1 MPNLSHRDVTAAPD
15 DWYLLGNDL
24 SGRLGTKD
32 RAWWAG
38 LAVTARTSEQGIE
51 CWSATDAD
59 GARWRIRLAR
69 WSAPAASRL
78 ETEAAVA
85 LRLGAALA
93 EVPLF
98 MGGTERPALVYPA
111 RSGQTLAEAPRGIK
125 VAPFLDLALAATAAL
140 AQVHAAG
147 IIHGALTPGRV
158 LIEPDG
164 RVRFA
169 DFAVLGDRSLAEH
182 DFAYAAPELLRTEPA
197 AVDARVDL
205 YALGVMLYELL
216 AGRLPLTAASLADWL
231 HAHVAMDAPSVRL
244 ARPEVPAIIDRIL
257 LKLISKEPRQRYQ
270 TAEAL
275 HADLRRVA
283 RTIAAT
289 GAAGDFVLAR
299 GEFADL
305 TRASAH
311 LVGRDRDRATLLD
324 AHAAARRSSRGQIVL
339 VTGEAGAGKSALVD
353 GVLDTL
359 RDTGALCTTGKGVQ
373 LRQGTPF
380 APAGQAL
387 RSAIAAVMGADAA
400 LLEGVRAR
408 LGTIVGSS
416 RMLAELAPEA
426 TLLPPETHAL
436 ADVPAHLAQARA
448 TRIVAETFAALASP
462 EAPLVL
468 FLDDLQWF
476 DQASLNVVRHL
487 CAAPPPHV
495 LLICSYRQD
504 AEGRG
509 ALKAFLEVAR
519 GAGTDLREL
528 RLAPLDLPQTADL
541 IALTLNSAPDDV
553 RAMAAFFHREA
564 GGNPFHIGQLLQRMR
579 EDRALRFDADAQA
592 WHFDPP
598 HFDPPH
604 LGRQHEVLEL
614 MQERIGVLPPLQRE
628 VLRRCASLGG
638 RLTTGLAAQ
647 LCGIGPEEAAR
658 AAGTLVAGG
667 LLRRAGAEFAIV
679 HDRVLE
685 AAYADMAPDQRADMH
700 LGNARCLAAGAGVPD
715 RAVAFDIAAQVERCD
730 LARLGEDDRR
740 RFAGIVLQAART
752 ARSAGDAE
760 RALQFAELIGR
771 MRPDAGADD
780 PPGALPALAFETEWL
795 RCDCLLALARV
806 EEALSGLDGLARQAR
821 DPIDMADV
829 YRLRAIAQ
837 TVKGAYG
844 LAIDAALQGLRVLD
858 IALDPAPAPQRLEE
872 SYRRCLEK
880 LAGLSMDE
888 LLALDDMTDRRA
900 RSALALLSTLISS
913 FFVKG
918 ELRFLHA
925 IRIIELTL
933 EHGLAPETAYGL
945 AWFGVLSAHHYGAHH
960 HDAYETGTAYAT
972 AACTLA
978 ARDGYEAQ
986 RTAALLA
993 LDQVSVWTKPMR
1005 TALDHAREGARVGQ
1019 AAGDLGMT
1027 CYALNHIGS
1036 DLIIIGERLD
1046 RLRPELAESLSKV
1059 AEIGYTD
1066 ILAILTAQLG
1076 FVDSVATDE
1085 PPAPL
1090 DPHLSASSVATQF
1103 WVLHYA
1109 GLQAFFRGEMETA
1122 LDRLEAADALAWAA
1136 PAHID
1141 TASCCFFLA
1150 LARVRAAGAGPLP
1163 GRIAGMADA
1172 RARFTAW
1179 AALNPETFSCKHLL
1193 LEAEAARLSGQLG
1206 PALLLYEQ
1214 SANAAG
1220 AAGFIHDQA
1229 LAHELAGQC
1238 YLDAGLTAP
1247 AQGCLQA
1254 AARCYRQW
1262 GAHRKADEIGARLPT
1277 AHDPHPT
1284 AAPGQI
1290 QDALDL
1296 AVMSAT
1302 SQTLAEE
1309 IGLEQVVRTLMKS
1322 MIVHAGAQFG
1332 LLLLLREGTLV
1343 AEAAAQ
1349 VQSQE
1354 LEIVLKPGGAPEARV
1369 PPSVLNTVLRTA
1381 RPIILGDAAR
1391 EAADRGLS
1399 MGERPVRSLACIP
1412 LLKRGELIGI
1422 LYLENALAADVFTPR
1437 RMAML
1442 DILAPQAAISLD
1454 AARLYGDLMEEN
1466 LRRAR
1471 AEFDLREARSELAQA
1486 AQMTAMG
1493 SFATSIAH
1501 EVNQPLGTIVA
1512 HSDAALRWLD
1522 RPEPDLGEATRS
1534 LKGIRDAGRRA
1545 ADIIKAL
1552 RALVK
1557 PGASELSPLL
1567 IERVVEEVLRLVEP
1581 DMRAHHVQLDLALAA
1596 APRAV
1601 MADAVQIQQVAFNLV
1616 TNAIHAMETT
1626 PPEARRLRVATSARE
1641 GHLEVTIT
1649 DTGCG
1654 MAPEVLARIFR
1665 PFFTTKAAGMGVGLA
1680 ICKSIVERHGGA
1692 LEATSEAGAGSTFS
1706 IRMPFAVT

>member
-15 DWYLLGNDL
+15 DWYLLCNDL
-24 SGRLGTKD
+24 ASRLGTKD
-32 RAWWAG
+32 GAWWAG

-59 GARWRIRLAR
+59 GARWRIRLAQ

-93 EVPLF
+93 EAPLF
-98 MGGTERPALVYPA
+98 MGGAERPALVYAA
-111 RSGQTLAEAPRGIK
+111 RSGQTLAEAPRGIG

-147 IIHGALTPGRV
+147 IIHGALTPERV
-158 LIEPDG
+158 LIEPDD

-169 DFAVLGDRSLAEH
+169 DFAGLGDRSLAEH

-270 TAEAL
+270 TAAAL

-283 RTIAAT
+283 RGIATT
-289 GAAGDFVLAR
+289 GTAGDFVLAR
-299 GEFADL
+299 GEFAVP
-305 TRASAH
+305 TRASGH
-311 LVGRDRDRATLLD
+311 LVGRDRDRAALLD
-324 AHAAARRSSRGQIVL
+324 AHAAVLRSSRGQIVL
-339 VTGEAGAGKSALVD
+339 VSGEAGAGKSALVD

-387 RSAIAAVMGADAA
+387 RTAIAAVMGADAA

-408 LGTIVGSS
+408 LGAVVGSS

-436 ADVPAHLAQARA
+436 ADVPAHLAQARS

-495 LLICSYRQD
+495 LLICSYRQE

-509 ALKAFLEVAR
+509 ALKAFLDVAR
-519 GAGTDLREL
+519 GAGADLRDL
-528 RLAPLDLPQTADL
+528 RLAPLDLSQTADL

-553 RAMAAFFHREA
+553 RAMAAFFHRET

-579 EDRALRFDADAQA
+579 EDGALRFDADAQA
-592 WHFDPP
+592 WHFDPT
-598 HFDPPH
+598 HF
-604 LGRQHEVLEL
+604 GRQHEVLEL

-628 VLRRCASLGG
+628 FLRRGASLGG
-638 RLTTGLAAQ
+638 RLTAGLAAQ
-647 LCGIGPEEAAR
+647 LCGISPEEAAR
-658 AAGTLVAGG
+658 AAGALVAGG

-700 LGNARCLAAGAGVPD
+700 LGNARYLAAGAGVPD

-730 LARLGEDDRR
+730 LARLGNDDRR
-740 RFAGIVLQAART
+740 RFARIVLLAART

-771 MRPDAGADD
+771 MRPDVGADAA
-780 PPGALPALAFETEWL
+780 PGSLPALAFETEWL

-844 LAIDAALQGLRVLD
+844 PAIDAAFQGLQVLD
-858 IALDPAPAPQRLEE
+858 IELDPAPAPQMLEA

-880 LAGLSMDE
+880 LDGLDMDE

-900 RSALALLSTLISS
+900 RSALALLSTLVSS

-945 AWFGVLSAHHYGAHH
+945 AWFGVLSANHYG
-960 HDAYETGTAYAT
+960 AYETGTAYAT
-972 AACTLA
+972 AACALA

-1005 TALDHAREGARVGQ
+1005 TALDHAREGTRVGQ

-1046 RLRPELAESLSKV
+1046 RLRLELAESLSKV

-1076 FVDSVATDE
+1076 FVDSMASDE

-1109 GLQAFFRGEMETA
+1109 GLQSFFRGEMETA
-1122 LDRLEAADALAWAA
+1122 QDRLAAADALAWAA

-1163 GRIAGMADA
+1163 ERVAGMADA
-1172 RARFTAW
+1172 RARFAAW

-1262 GAHRKADEIGARLPT
+1262 GAHRKADEIGARLPP
-1277 AHDPHPT
+1277 AHEPHPT
-1284 AAPGQI
+1284 AAPGQL

-1296 AVMSAT
+1296 AVMTAT

-1354 LEIVLKPGGAPEARV
+1354 LEIVLKPAGAPETRV
-1369 PPSVLNTVLRTA
+1369 PPSVLKTVLRTA

-1391 EAADRGLS
+1391 EAADRGLT

-1442 DILAPQAAISLD
+1442 EVLAPQAAISLD

-1567 IERVVEEVLRLVEP
+1567 IESVVEEVLRLVEP
-1581 DMRAHHVQLDLALAA
+1581 DMRAHQVQLDLALAA

-1601 MADAVQIQQVAFNLV
+1601 MADAVQIQQVIFNLV

-1626 PPEARRLRVATSARE
+1626 PPEARRLRVATSARRD
-1641 GHLEVTIT
+1641 HLEVTIT

-1654 MAPEVLARIFR
+1654 MAPEVLARIFQ

-1692 LEATSEAGAGSTFS
+1692 LEATSEAGAGSAFS
-1706 IRMPFAVT
+1706 IRLPFAVT